1 MSKGEKRRDDDR
13 DDDDDHGSHHSGHD
27 DDSFHFPDFHV
38 PHGLSPAVLSGL
50 ELVYYDFADLFLTA
64 THKQVVHYDS
74 NLDATAHD
82 SHNNIFS
89 GSGSPATP
97 WKVVDNN
104 SA

>member
-50 ELVYYDFADLFLTA
+50 ELVY
-64 THKQVVHYDS
+64 
-74 NLDATAHD
+74 
-82 SHNNIFS
+82 
-89 GSGSPATP
+89 
-97 WKVVDNN
+97 
-104 SA
+104 